1 MIRLMQIIQCNK
13 SEHQFFT
20 LAKQKKPGTNTEL
33 SILFSCL
40 ASRFFSADIDG
51 DDPLCYDM
59 GSRKGKRWD
68 YSQSNAITTASY
80 FLSTRVEKNNKSIL
94 FGG

>member
-13 SEHQFFT
+13 SEHWFFT
-20 LAKQKKPGTNTEL
+20 LAKQKSPVRTP
-33 SILFSCL
+33 SFPALFSFF

-59 GSRKGKRWD
+59 GSRK
-68 YSQSNAITTASY
+68 
-80 FLSTRVEKNNKSIL
+80 EKT
-94 FGG
+94 